1 MKENQTKDKGSAAT
15 FKIGAIALAFLLI
28 GYQAALFIHRA
39 GVLHAEAVKARPDTV
54 IIYRTVQAAEQDE
67 PEPGPVAAA
76 VSEAPSAPDSVA
88 RKASG
93 TSDELGRILSQ
104 RRPVENFKFN
114 PNTVSVSD
122 LQRLGFTEKQA
133 LSIDAYR
140 AKGGRFRRKSD
151 FAKSYVVADSVY
163 LRLEPYI
170 DIPKVDINKA
180 DSAAFDTLP
189 GIGGWFAARMVGY
202 RTSLGGYSYPEQ
214 LMEIYHFDKE
224 KYDALSDL
232 ICCSRPQPFELWT
245 LPPEKLREH
254 PYIGNWQTAKAIVL
268 YRSSNPREA
277 LTVEALAK
285 AGILTA
291 EAAEK
296 LMKCAIADPPGSS
309 DDGSAQPPAR

>member
-54 IIYRTVQAAEQDE
+54 IIYRTVQAAAQDE

-76 VSEAPSAPDSVA
+76 VSEAPSAPDSIA

-104 RRPVENFKFN
+104 RRLVENFKFN

-309 DDGSAQPPAR
+309 DDDSAQPPAR